1 MAKMLG
7 PRRPGRWPFPD
18 LWRPECRANIG
29 VPRLS
34 GQHASVIIKQL
45 MDIRC
50 GHRIN
55 IVMKGDKRSVAA
67 YMARLPAPESR

>member
-1 MAKMLG
+1 L
-7 PRRPGRWPFPD
+7 
-18 LWRPECRANIG
+18 
-29 VPRLS
+29 PRLS

-45 MDIRC
+45 MDIRS

-55 IVMKGDKRSVAA
+55 IVMKDDKRSVAA